1 MERDSS
7 RAAGERDALYEVA
20 YEEAVRALSDQRA
33 VIDSLRTR
41 AGLLLSAAAITTS
54 FLGAQ
59 ALGTGQSSAFS
70 WLALAAF
77 VGLAVISLAILW
89 PRRWEFA
96 TDQRD
101 LIRSYIDAEVSAPI
115 ELLHRELSLHM
126 DDSYLES
133 WEGFGQLAA
142 LFQLASGL
150 LVIEVTL
157 WGHRHRIDRLDW
169 SFMAKTPLSTASR
182 PRPEP
187 ERPSPMRADPGFSLR
202 FLLPK
207 RLRKRWASDLSPY
220 LNRHG

>member
-1 MERDSS
+1 MQGDSS
-7 RAAGERDALYEVA
+7 RAAGDRDALYEVA

-41 AGLLLSAAAITTS
+41 AGLLLSAAAVTTS

-59 ALGTGQSSAFS
+59 ALGTGKSSAFS

-77 VGLAVISLAILW
+77 VGLAMISLAILW

-101 LIRSYIDAEVSAPI
+101 LIRSYIDAEASAPI

-150 LVIEVTL
+150 LVIEVIL
-157 WGHRHRIDRLDW
+157 WII
-169 SFMAKTPLSTASR
+169 AIATTV
-182 PRPEP
+182 
-187 ERPSPMRADPGFSLR
+187 
-202 FLLPK
+202 
-207 RLRKRWASDLSPY
+207 
-220 LNRHG
+220 